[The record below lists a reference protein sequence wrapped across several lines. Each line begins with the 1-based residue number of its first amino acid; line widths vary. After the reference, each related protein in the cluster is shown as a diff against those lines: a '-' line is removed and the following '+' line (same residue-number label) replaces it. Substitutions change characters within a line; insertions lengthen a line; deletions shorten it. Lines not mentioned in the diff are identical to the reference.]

1 MGPNE
6 LLITLD
12 MVSKRLHDCGQAS
25 FVSDEESEVWHVA
38 CGAVDALAMIVG
50 ARNSGSAPKRERIDT
65 VRGRKARAT
74 G

>member
-12 MVSKRLHDCGQAS
+12 TVSKRLHDCGQAS

-38 CGAVDALAMIVG
+38 CGAVDALTMIVR
-50 ARNSGSAPKRERIDT
+50 ARNSGSTLKRERAGTI
-65 VRGRKARAT
+65 RGRKARAT